1 MRKENYIYLY
11 NDSFIS
17 LLNLIIILLSKKII
31 PYDIKDT
38 KYQANLF
45 DQTILL
51 NIEDKNIIDSLIKKF
66 GNNIFNIMYNVYIS
80 NNEKKE
86 LIIYYFFKSALK
98 YKDKVIYMRNLKCVS
113 ESIKISKYVTSE
125 NHKYKGFVRF
135 KEMKN
140 KVLYAEIEPVNDILF
155 KLSRHFSK
163 RLKNEYWIIKDVGRN
178 ILSIY
183 DKKMFYLV
191 SGREF
196 KLITNELSDE
206 ETNIESM
213 WKLFYNTIGI
223 QARKNDRC
231 RMSFMPKRY
240 WKYIIEMSDKV

>member
-135 KEMKN
+135 K
-140 KVLYAEIEPVNDILF
+140 
-155 KLSRHFSK
+155 
-163 RLKNEYWIIKDVGRN
+163 
-178 ILSIY
+178 
-183 DKKMFYLV
+183 
-191 SGREF
+191 
-196 KLITNELSDE
+196 
-206 ETNIESM
+206 
-213 WKLFYNTIGI
+213 
-223 QARKNDRC
+223 
-231 RMSFMPKRY
+231 
-240 WKYIIEMSDKV
+240 